1 VGCNLSIG
9 PNEKSD
15 VGQVRVC
22 A

>member
-1 VGCNLSIG
+1 VRCNLSIG